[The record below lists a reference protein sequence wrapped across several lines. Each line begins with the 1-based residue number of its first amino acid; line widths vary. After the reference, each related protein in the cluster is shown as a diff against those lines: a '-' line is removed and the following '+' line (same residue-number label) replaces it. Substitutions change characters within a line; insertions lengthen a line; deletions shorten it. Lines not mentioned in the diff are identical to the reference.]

1 MIESMREPDRE
12 YPLSKCIPFHLD
24 PELTSTQ
31 QYGTIQRKLDRTI
44 ETKIRTESGTV
55 KQLPAVARQL
65 FVFPA
70 RGRHRCHFS
79 SRAVSASVEH
89 AHGQTREKPRG
100 GRSRGHLLPTED
112 TKHHS
117 ILEQNGARTRRG
129 LGRLGKPTTGALP
142 VDNAATVDPAS
153 RANVVG
159 SDRGPPIRCFKNTCP
174 NNAIIVDI
182 IVSYSSQRS
191 LVSDR
196 LENVTQ
202 TISRILEGYDIRL
215 RPNFGGEPLFVG
227 MDLTIASF
235 DAISE
240 VNMDYTITMYLNQ
253 YWKDERLAFSTEEEI
268 LTLSGDFA
276 EKIWVPDTFFANDK
290 NSFLHDVTERNKLVR
305 LSGDGTITYG
315 MRFTTTLA
323 CMMDLHYY
331 PLDAQNCTVEIESYG
346 YTVLD
351 VVMYWKETP
360 VRGVEEAELPQF
372 TIIGYETNDRKE
384 KLATGIY
391 QRLSLSFR
399 LQRNIGYFVFQTYLP
414 SILIVMLSWV
424 SFWINHEATSARVA
438 LGITT
443 VLTMT
448 TISTGVRSSLPRI
461 SYVKAID
468 IYLVMC
474 FVFVFAAL
482 LEYAAVNYTY
492 WGARAK
498 KKTKSK
504 SKDTDDKK
512 ALSRS
517 PGSRS
522 LPGEREIIELQ
533 DVRMSPIAPIRRRPG
548 TAPPHDPARFP
559 PSFRMARGPAATAY
573 HSTRSAHGLRYRG
586 TTGSKPKMLHALRRG
601 ASVIKASMPK
611 IKDVNVI
618 DKYSRVIFPVS
629 FLIFNAIYWV
639 FYVIE

>member
-1 MIESMREPDRE
+1 MKDPYALCSVHQKSM
-12 YPLSKCIPFHLD
+12 
-24 PELTSTQ
+24 
-31 QYGTIQRKLDRTI
+31 
-44 ETKIRTESGTV
+44 
-55 KQLPAVARQL
+55 
-65 FVFPA
+65 
-70 RGRHRCHFS
+70 
-79 SRAVSASVEH
+79 
-89 AHGQTREKPRG
+89 
-100 GRSRGHLLPTED
+100 
-112 TKHHS
+112 
-117 ILEQNGARTRRG
+117 
-129 LGRLGKPTTGALP
+129 
-142 VDNAATVDPAS
+142 AA
-153 RANVVG
+153 G
-159 SDRGPPIRCFKNTCP
+159 
-174 NNAIIVDI
+174 
-182 IVSYSSQRS
+182 
-191 LVSDR
+191 R

-215 RPNFGGEPLFVG
+215 RPNFGGEPLHVG

-240 VNMDYTITMYLNQ
+240 VNMVSIERTPTYVYLIYTHLAVSMVRQDYTITMYLNQ
-253 YWKDERLAFSTEEEI
+253 YWKDERLAFNAFALWGDNQKDQTGEI
-268 LTLSGDFA
+268 MIEDDGANDVITLSGDFA

-305 LSGDGTITYG
+305 LAGDGAVTYG

-331 PLDAQNCTVEIESYG
+331 PLDSQNCTVEIESYG
-346 YTVLD
+346 YTVSD
-351 VVMYWKETP
+351 VVMYWRSTP
-360 VRGVEEAELPQF
+360 IRGVEEAELPQF

-384 KLATGIY
+384 KLATGVY
-391 QRLSLSFR
+391 QRLSLSFK

-498 KKTKSK
+498 KKSKKNKEAERKVFGKSSHAHLALRRLIHVIILGTCANAGK
-504 SKDTDDKK
+504 TEKTSTCSADD
-512 ALSRS
+512 
-517 PGSRS
+517 
-522 LPGEREIIELQ
+522 IIELQ
-533 DVRMSPIAPIRRRPG
+533 DIRMSPIASLRNRHYSNTI
-548 TAPPHDPARFP
+548 TTTDSVDSTKFP
-559 PSFRMARGPAATAY
+559 PSFRIARSYGS
-573 HSTRSAHGLRYRG
+573 STRSGLRYRSTRG
-586 TTGSKPKMLHALRRG
+586 QGRPKMLHAIKRG
-601 ASVIKASMPK
+601 ASVIKASIPK

-629 FLIFNAIYWV
+629 FAAFNAGYWI
-639 FYVIE
+639 FYVLE

>member
-1 MIESMREPDRE
+1 M
-12 YPLSKCIPFHLD
+12 PL
-24 PELTSTQ
+24 
-31 QYGTIQRKLDRTI
+31 
-44 ETKIRTESGTV
+44 
-55 KQLPAVARQL
+55 
-65 FVFPA
+65 VFLVF
-70 RGRHRCHFS
+70 GC
-79 SRAVSASVEH
+79 SASKTM
-89 AHGQTREKPRG
+89 TRLPG
-100 GRSRGHLLPTED
+100 GLLAGGLVLILFAADLSHRVACFLQSDSTEI
-112 TKHHS
+112 T
-117 ILEQNGARTRRG
+117 
-129 LGRLGKPTTGALP
+129 
-142 VDNAATVDPAS
+142 
-153 RANVVG
+153 
-159 SDRGPPIRCFKNTCP
+159 
-174 NNAIIVDI
+174 
-182 IVSYSSQRS
+182 
-191 LVSDR
+191 DR
-196 LENVTQ
+196 LANVTQ
-202 TISRILEGYDIRL
+202 TISRILDGYDIRL
-215 RPNFGGEPLFVG
+215 RPNFGGEPLYVE

-253 YWKDERLAFSTEEEI
+253 YWTDERLAFSQEKEI

-290 NSFLHDVTERNKLVR
+290 HSFLHDVTERNKLVR
-305 LSGDGTITYG
+305 LASDGLVTYG

-331 PLDAQNCTVEIESYG
+331 PLDSQNCTVEIESYG

-351 VVMYWKETP
+351 VVMAWKETP
-360 VRGVEEAELPQF
+360 VRGVDEAELPQF

-391 QRLSLSFR
+391 QRLSLSFK

-498 KKTKSK
+498 KKSK
-504 SKDTDDKK
+504 QKETEEKKTICSSKTGSKANSPFPGTTDAD
-512 ALSRS
+512 
-517 PGSRS
+517 
-522 LPGEREIIELQ
+522 IIELQ
-533 DVRMSPIAPIRRRPG
+533 DLRLSPLPSIRNRSGLSSVAGTPG
-548 TAPPHDPARFP
+548 GPTRDPLLQHQQPHHHHQHHDPAKFP
-559 PSFRMARGPAATAY
+559 PSFRIARAPGYSVHAKSP
-573 HSTRSAHGLRYRG
+573 GLRYRG
-586 TTGSKPKMLHALRRG
+586 ARQPKPKVLHAIKRG
-601 ASVIKASMPK
+601 ASVLKASMPK
-611 IKDVNVI
+611 IKDVNLI
-618 DKYSRVIFPVS
+618 DKYSRIIFPVS
-629 FLIFNAIYWV
+629 FTLFNAVYWI
-639 FYVIE
+639 FYVL

>member
-1 MIESMREPDRE
+1 MRLNTYHLLTLLFVHLCLRTATASLESME
-12 YPLSKCIPFHLD
+12 I
-24 PELTSTQ
+24 
-31 QYGTIQRKLDRTI
+31 
-44 ETKIRTESGTV
+44 
-55 KQLPAVARQL
+55 
-65 FVFPA
+65 
-70 RGRHRCHFS
+70 
-79 SRAVSASVEH
+79 
-89 AHGQTREKPRG
+89 
-100 GRSRGHLLPTED
+100 
-112 TKHHS
+112 
-117 ILEQNGARTRRG
+117 
-129 LGRLGKPTTGALP
+129 
-142 VDNAATVDPAS
+142 
-153 RANVVG
+153 
-159 SDRGPPIRCFKNTCP
+159 
-174 NNAIIVDI
+174 
-182 IVSYSSQRS
+182 
-191 LVSDR
+191 SDR

-202 TISRILEGYDIRL
+202 TISRILDGYDIRL
-215 RPNFGGEPLFVG
+215 RPNFGGEPLLVG

-253 YWKDERLAFSTEEEI
+253 YWKDERLAFSQEQEV

-290 NSFLHDVTERNKLVR
+290 NSFLHEVTERNKLIR
-305 LSGDGTITYG
+305 LSGDGSVTYG

-331 PLDAQNCTVEIESYG
+331 PLDSQNCTVEIESYG

-372 TIIGYETNDRKE
+372 TIMGYETNDRKE
-384 KLATGIY
+384 RLATGIY
-391 QRLSLSFR
+391 QRLSLSFK

-498 KKTKSK
+498 KKAKKSNEDK
-504 SKDTDDKK
+504 RVMSSKMTSKAGSPYPGATDAD
-512 ALSRS
+512 
-517 PGSRS
+517 
-522 LPGEREIIELQ
+522 IIELQ
-533 DVRMSPIAPIRRRPG
+533 DLRLSPLPGIRNRSGTVSATTTPG
-548 TAPPHDPARFP
+548 TGRDHDSVKFP
-559 PSFRMARGPAATAY
+559 PSFRI
-573 HSTRSAHGLRYRG
+573 TRSTTHSKYAGLRYRG
-586 TTGSKPKMLHALRRG
+586 SRQQKPKVLHAIRRG
-601 ASVIKASMPK
+601 TSILRVSMPK
-611 IKDVNVI
+611 IKDVNII
-618 DKYSRVIFPVS
+618 DKYSRIIFPVS
-629 FLIFNAIYWV
+629 FTLFNTIYWF
-639 FYVIE
+639 FYFV